1 MSLWYIYIEL
11 LLTQYVMQSNL
22 IYLLTLSTKDIHLD
36 LLEGVRRALSLERNR
51 RAVAEENFRNINEAR
66 RNFLKY
72 IFHELRSPLNSLT
85 IGLEV
90 LEQSEGLNQG
100 DFESVGVMKVA
111 TSFMG
116 DTLNN
121 ILNIQKLEE
130 GITRW

>member
-1 MSLWYIYIEL
+1 M
-11 LLTQYVMQSNL
+11 
-22 IYLLTLSTKDIHLD
+22 
-36 LLEGVRRALSLERNR
+36 
-51 RAVAEENFRNINEAR
+51 
-66 RNFLKY
+66 
-72 IFHELRSPLNSLT
+72 NSLT

-100 DFESVGVMKVA
+100 DFESVGIMKVA

-130 GITRW
+130 GWFS